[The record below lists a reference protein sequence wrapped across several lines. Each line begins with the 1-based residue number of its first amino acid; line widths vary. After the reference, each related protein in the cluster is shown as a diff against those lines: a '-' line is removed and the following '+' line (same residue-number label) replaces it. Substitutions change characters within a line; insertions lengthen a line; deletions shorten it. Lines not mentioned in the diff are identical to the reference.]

1 MINKELLISYLEERI
16 KEYEKQIVALQSE
29 LSYSLININKR
40 EFSIKN
46 LKHAYLMNN
55 IRVYEDLLEKINNGE
70 FRNQKIKK
78 WGGNYG
84 FKILWKPINIWI

>member
-16 KEYEKQIVALQSE
+16 KEYEKQIVVLQSE
-29 LSYSLININKR
+29 LLYSLINNNKR

-46 LKHAYLMNN
+46 LRNEYLMNN

-70 FRNQKIKK
+70 FRN
-78 WGGNYG
+78 
-84 FKILWKPINIWI
+84 

>member
-16 KEYEKQIVALQSE
+16 KEYEKQIVVLQSE
-29 LSYSLININKR
+29 LLYSLINNNKR

-46 LKHAYLMNN
+46 LRNEYLMNN

-70 FRNQKIKK
+70 FRNLKIKK
-78 WGGNYG
+78 
-84 FKILWKPINIWI
+84 

>member
-16 KEYEKQIVALQSE
+16 KAYEKQIVALQSE

-46 LKHAYLMNN
+46 LKYAYLMNN

-78 WGGNYG
+78 
-84 FKILWKPINIWI
+84 

>member
-1 MINKELLISYLEERI
+1 MIDKKLLISYLEQRI
-16 KEYEKQIVALQSE
+16 KEYENQIVALQSE
-29 LSYSLININKR
+29 LLYSLININKR

-46 LKHAYLMNN
+46 LKYAYLMNN

-78 WGGNYG
+78 
-84 FKILWKPINIWI
+84 

>member
-1 MINKELLISYLEERI
+1 MIDKKLLISYLEQRI

-46 LKHAYLMNN
+46 LQHAYLMNN

-78 WGGNYG
+78 
-84 FKILWKPINIWI
+84 

>member
-16 KEYEKQIVALQSE
+16 KEYEKQIVVLQSE
-29 LSYSLININKR
+29 LLYSLINNNKR

-46 LKHAYLMNN
+46 LRHESIMNS

-78 WGGNYG
+78 
-84 FKILWKPINIWI
+84 

>member
-1 MINKELLISYLEERI
+1 MIDKKLLISYLEQRI
-16 KEYEKQIVALQSE
+16 KEYENQIVALQSE

-46 LKHAYLMNN
+46 LKYAYLMNN

-78 WGGNYG
+78 
-84 FKILWKPINIWI
+84 

>member
-46 LKHAYLMNN
+46 LQHAYLMNN

-78 WGGNYG
+78 
-84 FKILWKPINIWI
+84 

>member
-29 LSYSLININKR
+29 LSYSLINNNKR

-46 LKHAYLMNN
+46 LRNEYLMNN

-78 WGGNYG
+78 
-84 FKILWKPINIWI
+84 

>member
-16 KEYEKQIVALQSE
+16 KEYEKQIVVLQSE
-29 LSYSLININKR
+29 LSYSLINNNKR

-46 LKHAYLMNN
+46 LRHESIMNS

-70 FRNQKIKK
+70 FRNQKIKE
-78 WGGNYG
+78 
-84 FKILWKPINIWI
+84 

>member
-16 KEYEKQIVALQSE
+16 KEYEKQIVVLQSE
-29 LSYSLININKR
+29 LLYSLINNNKR

-46 LKHAYLMNN
+46 LRNEYLMNN

-78 WGGNYG
+78 
-84 FKILWKPINIWI
+84 

>member
-1 MINKELLISYLEERI
+1 MINEVYYAVMFFPELENKSI
-16 KEYEKQIVALQSE
+16 
-29 LSYSLININKR
+29 LINNNKR

-46 LKHAYLMNN
+46 LRHESIMNS

-78 WGGNYG
+78 
-84 FKILWKPINIWI
+84 

>member
-1 MINKELLISYLEERI
+1 MIDKKLLISYLEQRI
-16 KEYEKQIVALQSE
+16 KEYENQTVALQSE
-29 LSYSLININKR
+29 LLYSLININKR

-46 LKHAYLMNN
+46 LKYAYLMNN

-78 WGGNYG
+78 
-84 FKILWKPINIWI
+84 

>member
-16 KEYEKQIVALQSE
+16 REYEKQIVVLQSE
-29 LSYSLININKR
+29 LSYSLINNNKR

-46 LKHAYLMNN
+46 LRHESIMNS

-78 WGGNYG
+78 
-84 FKILWKPINIWI
+84 

>member
-46 LKHAYLMNN
+46 LRNEYLMNN

-78 WGGNYG
+78 
-84 FKILWKPINIWI
+84 

>member
-16 KEYEKQIVALQSE
+16 QEYEKQIVALQSE
-29 LSYSLININKR
+29 LSDSLTTINKR

-46 LKHAYLMNN
+46 LKYAYLMNN

-78 WGGNYG
+78 
-84 FKILWKPINIWI
+84 

>member
-16 KEYEKQIVALQSE
+16 KEYEKQIVVLQSE
-29 LSYSLININKR
+29 LSYSLINNNKR

-46 LKHAYLMNN
+46 LRHESIMNS

-78 WGGNYG
+78 
-84 FKILWKPINIWI
+84 

>member
-1 MINKELLISYLEERI
+1 MIDKKLLISYLKERI
-16 KEYEKQIVALQSE
+16 KEYEKQIVVLQSE
-29 LSYSLININKR
+29 LSYSLINNNKR

-46 LKHAYLMNN
+46 LRHESIMNS

-78 WGGNYG
+78 
-84 FKILWKPINIWI
+84 

>member
-1 MINKELLISYLEERI
+1 MINKELLISYLKERI
-16 KEYEKQIVALQSE
+16 KEYEKQIVVLQSE
-29 LSYSLININKR
+29 LAYCLMHDNKR

-46 LKHAYLMNN
+46 LRHESIMNS

-78 WGGNYG
+78 WGGNYEPNRL
-84 FKILWKPINIWI
+84 FS

>member
-1 MINKELLISYLEERI
+1 MIDKKLLISYLEQRI

-29 LSYSLININKR
+29 LLYSLININKR

-46 LKHAYLMNN
+46 LKYAYLMNN

-70 FRNQKIKK
+70 FRNQKINK
-78 WGGNYG
+78 
-84 FKILWKPINIWI
+84 

>member
-46 LKHAYLMNN
+46 LKYAYLMNN

-78 WGGNYG
+78 
-84 FKILWKPINIWI
+84 

>member
-46 LKHAYLMNN
+46 LRNEYIMNN

-78 WGGNYG
+78 
-84 FKILWKPINIWI
+84 

>member
-1 MINKELLISYLEERI
+1 MIDKKLLISYLEQRI

-29 LSYSLININKR
+29 LLYSLININKR

-46 LKHAYLMNN
+46 LKYAYLMNN

-78 WGGNYG
+78 
-84 FKILWKPINIWI
+84 

>member
-1 MINKELLISYLEERI
+1 MIDKKLLISYLEERI

-46 LKHAYLMNN
+46 LKYAYLMNN

-70 FRNQKIKK
+70 FGNQKIKK
-78 WGGNYG
+78 
-84 FKILWKPINIWI
+84 

>member
-16 KEYEKQIVALQSE
+16 KEYEKQIVVLQSE
-29 LSYSLININKR
+29 LSYSLINNNKR

-46 LKHAYLMNN
+46 FRHESIMNS

-70 FRNQKIKK
+70 FRNQKIKE
-78 WGGNYG
+78 
-84 FKILWKPINIWI
+84 

>member
-16 KEYEKQIVALQSE
+16 KEYEKQIVILQSE
-29 LSYSLININKR
+29 LLHSLINNNKR

-46 LKHAYLMNN
+46 LRNEYLMNN

-78 WGGNYG
+78 
-84 FKILWKPINIWI
+84 

>member
-1 MINKELLISYLEERI
+1 MIDKKLLISYLEQRI

-46 LKHAYLMNN
+46 LKYAYLMNN

-78 WGGNYG
+78 
-84 FKILWKPINIWI
+84 

>member
-16 KEYEKQIVALQSE
+16 KEYEKQIVVLQSE
-29 LSYSLININKR
+29 VLYSLINNNKR

-46 LKHAYLMNN
+46 LRNEYLMNN

-78 WGGNYG
+78 
-84 FKILWKPINIWI
+84 

>member
-1 MINKELLISYLEERI
+1 MINKELLISYLEQRI
-16 KEYEKQIVALQSE
+16 KEYENQIVALQSE
-29 LSYSLININKR
+29 LLYSLININKR

-46 LKHAYLMNN
+46 LKYAYLMNN

-78 WGGNYG
+78 
-84 FKILWKPINIWI
+84 

>member
-16 KEYEKQIVALQSE
+16 KEYEKQIVVLQSE
-29 LSYSLININKR
+29 LLYSLINNNKR

-46 LKHAYLMNN
+46 LRNEYLMNN
-55 IRVYEDLLEKINNGE
+55 MRVYEDLLEKINNGE

-78 WGGNYG
+78 
-84 FKILWKPINIWI
+84 

>member
-46 LKHAYLMNN
+46 LNHAYLMNN

-78 WGGNYG
+78 
-84 FKILWKPINIWI
+84 

>member
-16 KEYEKQIVALQSE
+16 QEYEKQIVALQSE

-46 LKHAYLMNN
+46 LKYAYLMNN

-78 WGGNYG
+78 
-84 FKILWKPINIWI
+84 